1 MNTMIIEISIIVV
14 LASIFFI
21 YIRKWPEPNQSQ
33 DPETEKKK
41 AEEQLKKHIEKISQP
56 PSEDPEVNDL
66 IEKANTYFNEEEW
79 KKAEKLYLKAAAKD
93 PKCGKAYSRLGV
105 IYLKTGK
112 DYEDA
117 EEAFKQAL
125 KLDPKNG
132 YIYNNLGLVYHNQE
146 KYDLAIDFFEKSI
159 RADFNQASR
168 HANLGIV
175 YFAKRQYAKAEK
187 SLKRAVSLDPDNHE
201 YQDLLKESTEKRKTH
216 RSLIK

>member
-1 MNTMIIEISIIVV
+1 MIIEISIIFL
-14 LASIFFI
+14 LAIIFFI
-21 YIRKWPEPNQSQ
+21 YIRKWPETKETQ
-33 DPETEKKK
+33 DPEDKKKK
-41 AEEQLKKHIEKISQP
+41 AEEELKKHIEKISQP

-66 IEKANTYFNEEEW
+66 IEKANAYFNEEEW
-79 KKAEKLYLKAAAKD
+79 KKAEKLYLKAAEKD

-105 IYLKTGK
+105 IYLKTDK
-112 DYEDA
+112 DYADA
-117 EEAFKQAL
+117 EEAFQQAL

-146 KYDLAIDFFEKSI
+146 KYDLAIEYFEKSI
-159 RADFNQASR
+159 KADYNQATR

-175 YFAKRQYAKAEK
+175 YFEKRQYVKAEK

-201 YQDLLKESTEKRKTH
+201 YQDLLKEATEKRKSH

>member
-1 MNTMIIEISIIVV
+1 MNSMVIEISIIIV
-14 LASIFFI
+14 LALIFLI
-21 YIRKWPEPNQSQ
+21 YIRKWPETKESQ
-33 DPETEKKK
+33 DPAFEKKK
-41 AEEQLKKHIEKISQP
+41 AEEELKRHIEKISQP
-56 PSEDPEVNDL
+56 PSEDPDVNDL

-112 DYEDA
+112 EYEDA
-117 EEAFKQAL
+117 EAAFKQAL

-132 YIYNNLGLVYHNQE
+132 YIFNNLGLVYHNQE
-146 KYDLAIDFFEKSI
+146 KYDQAIEYFEKSI
-159 RADFNQASR
+159 KADYNQASR

-175 YFAKRQYAKAEK
+175 YFEKRQYAKAEK

-201 YQDLLKESTEKRKTH
+201 YQDLLKEASEKRKSH